1 MDASRLKILSA
12 IVHGF
17 RTNVGELTHWFVLKN
32 NVYVVVMWRPFWT
45 TGASLPATGFS
56 SSYTGS
62 GATAKEDKA
71 MLLLCH
77 CSSLQIDALPINVQE
92 AMELLLL
99 RITLE
104 GGGAFFLCAA
114 YRPQ

>member
-1 MDASRLKILSA
+1 METFLDDGCVTTCDRILEFLYRFVRDSQGRQGDAIA
-12 IVHGF
+12 V
-17 RTNVGELTHWFVLKN
+17 
-32 NVYVVVMWRPFWT
+32 
-45 TGASLPATGFS
+45 
-56 SSYTGS
+56 
-62 GATAKEDKA
+62 
-71 MLLLCH
+71 CH

-104 GGGAFFLCAA
+104 GGSAFFLCAA